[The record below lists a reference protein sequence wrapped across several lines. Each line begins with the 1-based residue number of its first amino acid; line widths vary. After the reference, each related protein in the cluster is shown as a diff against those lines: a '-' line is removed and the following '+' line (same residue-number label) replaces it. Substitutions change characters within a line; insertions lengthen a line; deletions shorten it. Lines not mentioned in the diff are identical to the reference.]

1 MNRYLSKIIKL
12 QNSKGYTENENV
24 YLKRILRILLHH
36 NVSRSGF
43 REEDEKSIRLFR
55 CLDSHLVL
63 STNKLKR
70 NI

>member
-1 MNRYLSKIIKL
+1 MNRYLKIIKL
-12 QNSKGYTENENV
+12 QNSKGYTENEKV
-24 YLKRILRILLHH
+24 YLKRILRTLIHY

-43 REEDEKSIRLFR
+43 REDEDEKSIGLFR